1 VTERYEL
8 ICAERA
14 NFKVTMMTRLLEVSR
29 SGFYNWSARQ
39 LDPGS
44 DPLAALKEKIKEL
57 WEKSKHRH
65 GVRRIHQDLIDLNI
79 DVTLYMVRKCMRDLG
94 ICGIQ
99 PRAKKRTTIPSEDAA
114 LRPDLIKRDF
124 TAAVPT
130 TKLVGDITY
139 LKTKEGWLYLAVV
152 IDLCTRCVVGWSMDT
167 HMKASLVT
175 AALRMAV
182 LKGYVALGAIF
193 HSDRGTQYTSKE
205 YSDYAASREVRLSVG
220 KTGSSADNAVAES
233 FFSMLKNEMYH
244 LQEFNTRAEA
254 RSAVMEYIEIDYNRQ
269 RRHSTIDYQI
279 PQEKMDA
286 FFERTDASFSLPK
299 EIKLDLAA

>member
-1 VTERYEL
+1 MHVEK
-8 ICAERA
+8 A
-14 NFKVTMMTRLLEVSR
+14 NFRVTMMARLLEVSR
-29 SGFYNWSARQ
+29 SGFYDWLTRQ

-44 DPLAALKEKIKEL
+44 DPWAALKERTEEL
-57 WEKSKHRH
+57 WKKSKCRH
-65 GVRRIHQDLIDLNI
+65 GVRRIHKDLLALGIG
-79 DVTLYMVRKCMRDLG
+79 VTAYRVRKCMRELG

-99 PRAKKRTTIPSEDAA
+99 PRARKRTTIPSEDAA
-114 LRPDLIKRDF
+114 SRPDLIKRDF

-130 TKLVGDITY
+130 IKLVGDITY

-167 HMKASLVT
+167 HMKASLVV

-205 YSDYAASREVRLSVG
+205 YSDFAATKEIRLSVG

-244 LQEFNTRAEA
+244 LKEFNTKEEA
-254 RSAVMEYIEIDYNRQ
+254 RSAVMEYIEVDYNRQ

-286 FFERTDASFSLPK
+286 FFERTETAFSTPK
-299 EIKLDLAA
+299 ETKLDLAA